1 MILSSVTVSAKLQE
15 FWPIIA
21 FYFPLGAIGIWRWG
35 MWLVKKIIALGYRPV
50 TTPFKTAVSIVT
62 PVYNEDPEVFRAALE
77 SWHRNVPA
85 EIIAVIDA
93 SDEACIRVFSS
104 FAKKSSNYRLVVTTK
119 RGKRPALADG
129 ILAAKSDI
137 VALVD
142 SDTIWA
148 PTTLS
153 QAIRPFRDPRVGGV
167 ATRQNEISPTTVA
180 QKLFDIQLDLRY
192 AEELPFLGA
201 SGNALTCLS
210 GRTAVYRRAALLPIL
225 DAMVHETFW
234 GKPVI
239 SGEDKRLTYLVLSQ
253 GWKLK
258 YQQTAR
264 VYTHGTETI
273 RTFLQ
278 QRLRWTRNSWR
289 ADLRAL
295 TTRWI
300 WKHPALSLFLLDRII
315 QPFVLLLG
323 PAYFIAALV
332 LGNWIPALVL
342 VAWWFIT
349 RTIRLLPHLTR
360 RPQDILVLPHYI
372 IYTYITAIIRLYA
385 LFTLNTQGWITR
397 WDVSR
402 LVHASFFRKVPA
414 YAATGATFALLTV
427 TAAWYQQEFTR
438 TLGATYYETVRAAT
452 AHPGV
457 RMIDGEHDA
466 AVHGGADVLLSR
478 DARDIVRAPY
488 VVKRGDTYLGLAER
502 YNVEPLTLIAENKS
516 RFGGRLIAG
525 TQMVIPL
532 NARPVTMEPSSRLN
546 RALFIRYVSA
556 TRTIFVDGPNAD
568 VTLADIARV
577 VGEEHLARL
586 SDNDWDLK
594 ANLLIG
600 RDVHLRLSGNEI
612 RTLRLASNEH
622 GFVWLSVKGGRITID
637 GVRVTSWDAI
647 RNDVD
652 TDIANGR
659 SYLLARTNGRMD
671 IVNSDLS
678 YLGYAFEEGE
688 PGGVYGVSWRIAE
701 GTLGRQLMTGEI
713 RNSRFHHN
721 YFGAYTFGATGMI
734 WQGNEFF
741 DNAVYGL
748 DPHDDSNHFLVE
760 GNRAYR
766 NGKHGIIF
774 SKRCFANVIRKN
786 ESFENGFHGIM
797 LHEQSNGNVV
807 VDNMAADNRDGIVI
821 VGAHNNLV
829 AGNTVRGNFQGI
841 RVSDSA
847 TMNRIENNTILQTA
861 KHGIR
866 LYADAHANG
875 LYGNRITGSTN
886 AITIE
891 TNENDLRKNHTRRA
905 RYGVVLTRAASGNRI
920 AENAFLSNRRSGIL
934 IDTDDTAENFFG
946 ENTID
951 RGTRS
956 ITIR

>member
-1 MILSSVTVSAKLQE
+1 MTILSDTVNATLRE
-15 FWPIIA
+15 FWPIIV

-35 MWLVKKIIALGYRPV
+35 MWLTKKVIALGYRP
-50 TTPFKTAVSIVT
+50 TAAPFKASVSVIT
-62 PVYNEDPEVFRAALE
+62 PVYNEDPDVFRAALE
-77 SWHRNVPA
+77 SWHRNAPA
-85 EIIAVIDA
+85 EIIAVVDA
-93 SDEACIRVFSS
+93 SDSACIEVFTA
-104 FAKKSSNYRLVVTTK
+104 FAKKSSHYQLIVTEK
-119 RGKRPALADG
+119 PGKRPALADG
-129 ILAAKSDI
+129 VLAATSDI

-148 PTTLS
+148 PTVLS
-153 QAIRPFRDPRVGGV
+153 QVTRPFRDPQVGGV
-167 ATRQNEISPTTVA
+167 GTRQNEIHPTTVA

-192 AEELPFLGA
+192 TEELPFLGA

-225 DAMVHETFW
+225 DEMLHETFW

-239 SGEDKRLTYLVLSQ
+239 SGEDKRLTYLVLSR

-258 YQQTAR
+258 YQKTAH

-300 WKHPALSLFLLDRII
+300 WKHPALAVFLLDRII

-323 PAYFIAALV
+323 PAYLIAAII

-342 VAWWFIT
+342 VTWWFVT
-349 RTIRLLPHLTR
+349 RAIRLLPHLMR

-372 IYTYITAIIRLYA
+372 LYTYITAIIRLYA

-397 WDVSR
+397 WDASR
-402 LVHASFFRKVPA
+402 LMRSSFLRKVPA
-414 YAATGATFALLTV
+414 YAATGATFGLLIM
-427 TAAWYQQEFTR
+427 TAAWYQQELTQ
-438 TLGATYYETVRAAT
+438 TLGATYYENVHAA
-452 AHPGV
+452 AVHPGV
-457 RMIDGEHDA
+457 RMIDGENDA
-466 AVHGGADVLLSR
+466 AVQGIADALLSR
-478 DARDIVRAPY
+478 DARDVVRAPY

-502 YNVEPLTLIAENKS
+502 YNVESLALMAENKN

-525 TQMVIPL
+525 TQIIIPL
-532 NARPVTMEPSSRLN
+532 NATPATAESPSRPN
-546 RALFIRYVSA
+546 RALFIRYVPA
-556 TRTIFVDGPNAD
+556 TRTILVDGPNAN

-577 VGEEHLARL
+577 VGEEHLTRL
-586 SDNDWDLK
+586 ADNDWDLK
-594 ANLLIG
+594 ANLMIG
-600 RDVHLRLSGNEI
+600 RDVHLRLTASEV
-612 RTLRLASNEH
+612 RTLRLASNAQ
-622 GFVWLSVKGGRITID
+622 GFVWLSVEGGRIIMD
-637 GVRVTSWDAI
+637 GVRVTSWDAA

-652 TDIANGR
+652 NDITDGR

-671 IVNSDLS
+671 ILNSDLS
-678 YLGYAFEEGE
+678 YLGYALQEGE
-688 PGGVYGVSWRIAE
+688 RGGVYGVSWRIAE
-701 GTLGRQLMTGEI
+701 GAVGRHLMTGEVH
-713 RNSRFHHN
+713 NSRFHHN

-741 DNAVYGL
+741 ENAVYGL

-760 GNRAYR
+760 GNRAYK

-774 SKRCFANVIRKN
+774 SKRCFGNVIREN

-807 VDNMAADNRDGIVI
+807 VDNVASDNRDGIV
-821 VGAHNNLV
+821 VSGSSNNLV
-829 AGNTVRGNFQGI
+829 AGNTMRGNLQGI
-841 RVSDSA
+841 RVSDGA
-847 TMNRIENNTILQTA
+847 TANRIENNAILQTA

-875 LYGNRITGSTN
+875 VYGNRITDSTN
-886 AITIE
+886 AITVE
-891 TNENDLRKNHTRRA
+891 TNENDLRKNSTRRT
-905 RYGVVLTRAASGNRI
+905 RYGVVLTHAASGNRI
-920 AENAFLSNRRSGIL
+920 AENTFLSNLRSGIL
-934 IDTDDTAENFFG
+934 IDTDGTAENFFG

-951 RGTRS
+951 RGMRS
-956 ITIR
+956 IAIR